1 MKTIEAQQMSN
12 IKNEKKDEEENLKC
26 IIIKL
31 LKTSDRGNLNR
42 REKNIMYRGTKIKIT
57 ISSLKQCK
65 PEETKPYL

>member
-1 MKTIEAQQMSN
+1 MSN
-12 IKNEKKDEEENLKC
+12 IKNEKKDEEENLKY

-31 LKTSDRGNLNR
+31 LKTSDRGNLNC